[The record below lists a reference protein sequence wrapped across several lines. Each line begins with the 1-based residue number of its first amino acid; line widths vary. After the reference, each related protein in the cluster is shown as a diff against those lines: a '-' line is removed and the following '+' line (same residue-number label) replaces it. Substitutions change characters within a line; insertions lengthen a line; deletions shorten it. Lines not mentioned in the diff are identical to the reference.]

1 MSPRCA
7 RAAASPPLPAAERSE
22 ALLQA
27 LLALGVDYRYGGNSP
42 VTGYD
47 CSGLVAHVY
56 LEAWN
61 IRLPHNTLAQS
72 EEGTPVSLAELQ
84 AGDLVFYDTQKRPYS
99 HVGIY
104 LGDGRFVHAPK
115 SGARVR
121 VESIRSSYWSARF
134 SGARAAS
141 NRRSDYSS
149 FRKKSTAI
157 SMLKA
162 APRSA
167 GGTATLDFAVRSI
180 SCASSSS
187 TVRPALFLTVI
198 EEIPPS
204 SPIATRSST
213 LPSQLLSCAMRG

>member
-1 MSPRCA
+1 MVRNMLFYIAFTSLISGCASYEPTYCA
-7 RAAASPPLPAAERSE
+7 RAAACRPFPAAERSE

-72 EEGTPVSLAELQ
+72 EKGTPVSLAELQ
-84 AGDLVFYDTQKRPYS
+84 AGDLVFYDTQKHPYS

-121 VESIRSSYWSARF
+121 VESIKSSYWSARF
-134 SGARAAS
+134 SGAR
-141 NRRSDYSS
+141 R
-149 FRKKSTAI
+149 
-157 SMLKA
+157 
-162 APRSA
+162 
-167 GGTATLDFAVRSI
+167 
-180 SCASSSS
+180 
-187 TVRPALFLTVI
+187 I
-198 EEIPPS
+198 EPP
-204 SPIATRSST
+204 
-213 LPSQLLSCAMRG
+213 L

>member
-1 MSPRCA
+1 MVLISGCAAFAPAPLAPSAPPAPPPRAEPAA
-7 RAAASPPLPAAERSE
+7 RAAHAARSE

-72 EEGTPVSLAELQ
+72 ERGTPVSLAELQ
-84 AGDLVFYDTQKRPYS
+84 AGDLVFYDTQKHPYS

-121 VESIRSSYWSARF
+121 VESIKSSYWAPRF
-134 SGARAAS
+134 SGAR
-141 NRRSDYSS
+141 R
-149 FRKKSTAI
+149 
-157 SMLKA
+157 
-162 APRSA
+162 
-167 GGTATLDFAVRSI
+167 
-180 SCASSSS
+180 
-187 TVRPALFLTVI
+187 I
-198 EEIPPS
+198 EPP
-204 SPIATRSST
+204 
-213 LPSQLLSCAMRG
+213 L